1 MKLSINMKKNEYTF
15 DLLGL
20 KCPLPILRANR
31 IVKNYKKNDIIEFI
45 VNDEAAPND
54 FKAFCETKKFQ
65 LLSVSINENIKIK
78 IKI

>member
-1 MKLSINMKKNEYTF
+1 MKNETNTI

-31 IVKNYKKNDIIEFI
+31 IIKNYKKGDILEFL
-45 VNDEAAPND
+45 VNDEAAPDD
-54 FKAFCETKKFQ
+54 FKAFCQTKKFN
-65 LLSVSINENIKIK
+65 LLSIKRQKNIKIK

>member
-1 MKLSINMKKNEYTF
+1 MKNDNNII

-31 IVKNYKKNDIIEFI
+31 IIKNYKKGDIIEFL
-45 VNDEAAPND
+45 VNDEAAPDD

-65 LLSVSINENIKIK
+65 LLSISKNENIKIK